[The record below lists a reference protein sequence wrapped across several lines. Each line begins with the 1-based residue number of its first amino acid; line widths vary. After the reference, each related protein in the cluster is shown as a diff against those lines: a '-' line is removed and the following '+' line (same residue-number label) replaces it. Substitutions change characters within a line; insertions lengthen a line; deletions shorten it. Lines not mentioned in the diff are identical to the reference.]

1 MALGLVCYKP
11 TTKMTS
17 DLSRTIVFITG
28 TFIGN
33 NCWDEWIPYFGRE
46 GYKCIA
52 PAWPYKEA
60 SAEELRNKSAN
71 DPIASNTL
79 TSLTDYL
86 ASIIKSLPEK
96 PILIGHSF
104 GGLVVQ
110 LLLQQ
115 GN

>member
-1 MALGLVCYKP
+1 MALVWLVIRQ

-17 DLSRTIVFITG
+17 DLSRTVVFITG

-33 NCWDEWIPYFGRE
+33 NCWDEWIPYFERE

-52 PAWPYKEA
+52 PAWPYKDA

-71 DPIASNTL
+71 DPITSNTL
-79 TSLTDYL
+79 TSLADYF
-86 ASIIKSLPEK
+86 ASFIKSLPEK

-104 GGLVVQ
+104 
-110 LLLQQ
+110 
-115 GN
+115 